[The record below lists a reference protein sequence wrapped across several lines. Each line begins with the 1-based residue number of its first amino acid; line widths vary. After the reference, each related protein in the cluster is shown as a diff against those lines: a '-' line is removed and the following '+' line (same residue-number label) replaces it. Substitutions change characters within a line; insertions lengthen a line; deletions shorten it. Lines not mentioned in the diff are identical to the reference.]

1 MRKLLH
7 EISEDIQDSTGKRFP
22 LASHRPLSGGCI
34 NRAELLEGDGQ
45 RYFVKINRSSSAGMF
60 EAEVEGLRVIQA
72 SGALRVPAPVCWGVR
87 RDSAYLVLE
96 YIELAKTAGAK
107 THAEVGRGLAKL
119 HRTTGDG
126 FGWHRDNTIG
136 ATPQVNTWMDG
147 WAEFFAEHRLG
158 CQLRMAADNG
168 VGRETLLAGERLLVR
183 LNGFF
188 TDYTPVPSLLH
199 GDLWAGNFSADLTGE
214 AVVFDPAPYFGD
226 RETDLA
232 MTELFGGF
240 DRAFYDAYSSLWALD
255 AGYGTRK
262 TLYNLYHVLNHF
274 NLFGG
279 GYGSQARSMIHQL
292 LAALG

>member
-1 MRKLLH
+1 MTELLH
-7 EISEDIQDSTGKRFP
+7 KISADIQDSTGKQFS
-22 LASHRPLSGGCI
+22 LANHRPLSGGCI
-34 NRAELLEGDGQ
+34 NRAELLEGNGQ
-45 RYFVKINRSSSAGMF
+45 RYFVKINRSSLADMF
-60 EAEVEGLRVIQA
+60 EAEAEGLQSIQA
-72 SGALRVPAPVCWGVR
+72 SRALRVPTPVCQGIWQ
-87 RDSAYLVLE
+87 DSAYLVLE
-96 YIELAKTAGAK
+96 HIELANAAGAK
-107 THAEVGRGLAKL
+107 THAELGRGLAKL
-119 HRTTGDG
+119 HRTTADG

-136 ATPQVNTWMDG
+136 ATPQVNTWTEG
-147 WAEFFAEHRLG
+147 WVEFFTKHRLG

-168 VGRETLLAGERLLVR
+168 VGRETLLAGEQLLVR

-188 TDYTPVPSLLH
+188 TGYSPIPSLLH
-199 GDLWAGNFSADLTGE
+199 GDLWAGNFSADLSGA

-279 GYGSQARSMIHQL
+279 GYGTQARSMIHQL